1 MVYSELVDEP
11 IDTAMGLTNALFFSL
26 APLYQENFG
35 QEQEV
40 TVPLFTMLH
49 STSSTILS
57 LLSEEMALPDADVL
71 LRTVMEGTVKY
82 CYLMNGT
89 PEERKDKYE
98 EYRFALYEME
108 MLSDHN
114 KALETLEIFKEF
126 SVENSTVPF
135 EANILPDD
143 YLIGLRSKYTKKQR
157 DEIKRKWTYQAMLR
171 SLAKDKPEYK
181 AQLGSLSTY
190 ASTSHYAHFDWTGLS
205 TRHLQL
211 KANAYD
217 TDAHYDVVH
226 AFRIISNILSFSIF
240 RAWEYTNVYGIK
252 SQETHHILG
261 KMVKEVRDLDAFANK
276 VLSDLGHQTA
286 KPDA

>member
-1 MVYSELVDEP
+1 MVYSELVDER

-26 APLYQENFG
+26 APLYQENSG
-35 QEQEV
+35 REQEV

-89 PEERKDKYE
+89 PDERKVKYE
-98 EYRFALYEME
+98 EYRYTLYEME

-126 SVENSTVPF
+126 SIENSTIPF
-135 EANILPDD
+135 EANILPDEF
-143 YLIGLRSKYTKKQR
+143 LTGLRSKYTKKQK
-157 DEIKRKWTYQAMLR
+157 DEIKGRWTYQAMLR
-171 SLAKDKPEYK
+171 SLAKNKPEYK

-205 TRHLQL
+205 TRHAQL
-211 KANAYD
+211 KANAHK
-217 TDAHYDVVH
+217 TDMHYDVVH
-226 AFRIISNILSFSIF
+226 AFRIISNILSFAMF
-240 RAWEYTNVYGIK
+240 RAWEYTNIYGVK
-252 SQETHHILG
+252 LQETYRILSA
-261 KMVKEVRDLDAFANK
+261 MAKEVRELDAAANK
-276 VLSDLGHQTA
+276 MLSELD
-286 KPDA
+286 K